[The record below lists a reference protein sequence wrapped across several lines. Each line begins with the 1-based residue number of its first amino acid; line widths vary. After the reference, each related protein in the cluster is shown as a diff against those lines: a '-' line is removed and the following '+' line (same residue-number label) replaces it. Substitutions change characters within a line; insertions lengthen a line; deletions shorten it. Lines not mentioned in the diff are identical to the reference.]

1 MKNMRAW
8 LRIAVLLLALSMT
21 LCVFAAC
28 ANTGSTGSTEDQEG
42 NGSSVPPATT
52 EDLYDENGKLKD
64 KLPEDLDFDRTF
76 KILAVSGQKN
86 HFYATEED
94 TDNVK
99 RAVYQRNL
107 TVEDRLGVE
116 FEWDLQPGQANNK
129 EINAFI
135 QKAETDYQANGEY
148 DCVISYNLVPYTL
161 ANRGLLVNLAD
172 TEYIDLTGPWW
183 PSVFMDRLLYKN
195 QIFALVNSCGY
206 GTLTNMTAIYFNN
219 DLIEAKNLRSP
230 YELVASNEWHA
241 ATLKELIRDTY
252 EDLNA
257 DGKQDANDLYGLCT
271 STNARLTCWYYG
283 FGCRLTEVTGDGK
296 LELTANSPRLATAI
310 DTIVDLFSTQD
321 SLLVDSPS
329 QYTMFMEER
338 AIFYLSTLTISTKMV
353 QNGLEIDYGVAPI
366 PKLDAEQDQYYTH
379 VPNTHEAWFILGSAK
394 DEDCSS
400 AFVECMA
407 SEAYRQVNDV
417 FFETNL
423 KLRYAPDERL
433 ADMYDLVRDSITF
446 DFLYVY
452 KRILNEDCDNY
463 IRKCIDSPASN
474 SWTTTWASIGATVT
488 SDFQK
493 ILDTYDLRDALS

>member
-1 MKNMRAW
+1 MRKTTAW
-8 LRIAVLLLALSMT
+8 IRVAVLFLALCMAT
-21 LCVFAAC
+21 CVFAAC
-28 ANTGSTGSTEDQEG
+28 TTAGTNPQASGGEANGT
-42 NGSSVPPATT
+42 NPPVTT
-52 EDLYDENGKLKD
+52 EDLYDANGKLKD
-64 KLPEDLDFDRTF
+64 TLPEDLNFDRTY
-76 KILAVSGQKN
+76 KVLAVSGQKS

-107 TVEDRLGVE
+107 TVEDRLGIE
-116 FEWDLQPGQANNK
+116 IEWDFVAGSANNK
-129 EINAFI
+129 EINAFV
-135 QKAETDYQANGEY
+135 QKAESDYQSSGEY
-148 DCVISYNLVPYTL
+148 DSVISYNLVPYIL
-161 ANRGLLVNLAD
+161 ANRGYCVNLAD

-219 DLIEAKNLRSP
+219 DLIDAKGIRSP

-241 ATLKELIRDTY
+241 GTLKELIRDTY

-257 DGKQDANDLYGLCT
+257 DGRQDATDLYGLCT

-283 FGCRLTEVTGDGK
+283 FGCRLTEIGADGQ
-296 LELTANSPRLATAI
+296 LILTANSDRLNTAI
-310 DTIVDLFSTQD
+310 DTIVDLFSTKD
-321 SLLVDSPS
+321 SLLVDAPS
-329 QYTMFMEER
+329 QYTMFMDER

-353 QNGLEIDYGVAPI
+353 QNGLEINYGVAPI
-366 PKLDAEQDQYYTH
+366 PKLNAEQDQYYTH
-379 VPNTHEAWFILGSAK
+379 VPNTHEAWFILSSAK
-394 DEDCSS
+394 DVDCSS
-400 AFVECMA
+400 AFIECMA

-417 FFETNL
+417 FFESNL

-452 KRILNEDCDNY
+452 KRILTNDCDNY

-474 SWTTTWASIGATVT
+474 RWTTTWASIGATVT

-493 ILDTYDLRDALS
+493 ILDTYDLRDAIS